1 MSVTAD
7 AASAPHPPKGRPIRA
22 KLGSD
27 DFIMRGYMLA
37 IAVYLIVA
45 LALPLYTM
53 LSKSFSTYS
62 FDLAAYEFQISD
74 EAGDFAAPPVSAEAL
89 NQELS
94 AVPTADLATSSD
106 GRLPATVFFPDFSFR
121 SPVMYRIRGTAADVT
136 YLVGSERRVGTEWSE
151 VTSNDFR
158 RVMLRPVVARGLDN
172 FATYFSTPAL
182 FRSIQNSLLISV
194 ISTIITVGLAFGFA
208 YALSRSCMRFKGF
221 FRLVAVAPILVP
233 SLLPGIALVYLFGNQ
248 GMLKEFL
255 FGASI
260 YGPIGIVIG
269 SVFFTFPHAMIII
282 TTALAI
288 SDARLYEAAV
298 SLKAS
303 RWKTFWTVTIP
314 GARYGLISA
323 AFVVFNLVI
332 TDFGLPKVIGG
343 QYNMLAVDIY
353 KQVIGQQNF
362 EMGAV
367 VSVVLLVPAVIAFTI
382 DRVVQKRQVALLS
395 ARSVPYQPKPH
406 GRFDWLCLGYCGL
419 IAVFIV
425 GLLGVCQFAALVKF
439 WPYDLSL
446 SLKNYAFDLM
456 DGGGWNSYYNSI
468 RMALLTALIGTVVVF
483 TGAYMVEK
491 TKGFNTGR
499 SLFQLL
505 AMLPMAIPGMVLG
518 LAYIFFFNNPDN
530 PLSGI
535 YGTMAILVICTVTH
549 FYTVSHLTAVTAL
562 KQMDKEFESVAASL
576 KQPFYKLFAR
586 VTVPVCLPSVLDI
599 SIYLFVNAMTT
610 VSAVVFLY
618 SPTTTLASVAVLN
631 MDDAGDVA
639 PAAAMGMM
647 IFYTNAG
654 ARIIHLA
661 ISRGVLKR
669 TQAWRFR

>member
-1 MSVTAD
+1 MAFT
-7 AASAPHPPKGRPIRA
+7 
-22 KLGSD
+22 
-27 DFIMRGYMLA
+27 
-37 IAVYLIVA
+37 
-45 LALPLYTM
+45 
-53 LSKSFSTYS
+53 
-62 FDLAAYEFQISD
+62 
-74 EAGDFAAPPVSAEAL
+74 APPVSAEAL
-89 NQELS
+89 NRELG
-94 AVPTADLATSSD
+94 AVPPRDLATSGD
-106 GRLPATVFFPDFSFR
+106 GRLPATRFFPDFGFR
-121 SPVMYRIRGTAADVT
+121 SPVMYRLRGTTSDTVF
-136 YLVGSERRVGTEWSE
+136 LVGSERHVGTEWIE
-151 VTSNDFR
+151 VSSNDFR
-158 RVMLRPVVARGLDN
+158 RVMLRPVPSRGLDN

-182 FRSIQNSLLISV
+182 FRSIQNSLLISL
-194 ISTIITVGLAFGFA
+194 ISTIITVSLAFGFA
-208 YALSRSCMRFKGF
+208 YALNRSCMRFKGF

-233 SLLPGIALVYLFGNQ
+233 SLLPGIALVYLFGQQ
-248 GMLKEFL
+248 GMIRELLMGE
-255 FGASI
+255 SI

-323 AFVVFNLVI
+323 SFVVFNLVI

-343 QYNMLAVDIY
+343 QFNMLAVDIY

-367 VSVVLLVPAVIAFTI
+367 VSVVLLVPAMIAFTV
-382 DRVVQKRQVALLS
+382 DRFVQKRQVAMLS
-395 ARSVPYQPKPH
+395 TRSVPYQPKPH
-406 GRFDWLCLGYCGL
+406 RRFDWLCFSYCGL
-419 IAVFIV
+419 VAVFIV

-439 WPYDLSL
+439 WPYDMSL

-456 DGGGWNSYYNSI
+456 DGGGWDSYSNSI
-468 RMALLTALIGTVVVF
+468 QLALMTAVIGTVVVF

-491 TKGFNTGR
+491 TKGFGAGR
-499 SLFQLL
+499 GLFQFL

-518 LAYIFFFNNPDN
+518 LAYIFFFNDPDN
-530 PLSGI
+530 PLNFV

-562 KQMDKEFESVAASL
+562 KQMDTEFESVAASL

-618 SPTTTLASVAVLN
+618 SPTTKLAAVAVLN
-631 MDDAGDVA
+631 MDDAGDIA

-647 IFYTNAG
+647 IFYTNAV
-654 ARIIHLA
+654 ARLIHVA
-661 ISRGVLKR
+661 ISKGLLKR